1 MEYNTVAFRTE
12 LYNKFRN
19 DKIHLEKGRLLG
31 EGYQGVV
38 HTYCDEENFCVA
50 VKKMYL
56 EAREARFLKSPYSLP
71 ALKYENF
78 IELAAMKL
86 TNQVVLQKVC
96 PHFVLN
102 YRSSYKLRSKSK
114 PCDEE
119 YPYSSKFYNEY
130 VDDSETF
137 TEWVKRDHT
146 IYEWYNSYFQIVVA
160 IFCLQSYFNMTHF
173 DLHSD
178 NILVKRIK
186 SGGHWEYTIDDK
198 TYYVPNY
205 GCVFY
210 LNDFGHA
217 MIPNHFQSWI
227 VRQRY
232 KNKKITSNFDIKRL
246 FESTLE
252 FTTSPAPFKNIIRN
266 IIKNLGQGND
276 FISVISNI
284 WNNYLIKPNITNV
297 IESYNL
303 DKDLDTQDIPD
314 ELKHL
319 VILWE

>member
-1 MEYNTVAFRTE
+1 MEYNTVTFRST
-12 LYNKFRN
+12 LYDRFKN
-19 DKIHLEKGRLLG
+19 DQNHLQKGRLLG

-38 HTYCDEENFCVA
+38 HSYCDNDNLCVA

-56 EAREARFLKSPYSLP
+56 ETRQAKFLKTPYSLP

-86 TNQVVLQKVC
+86 INQVVLQKVC

-102 YRSSYKLRSKSK
+102 YRSSYKSRSKSK

-130 VDDSETF
+130 INDSETF
-137 TEWVKRDHT
+137 TEWVKRDHS
-146 IYEWYNSYFQIVVA
+146 IIEWYNAYFQIIVA
-160 IFCLQSYFNMTHF
+160 LFCLQSYFNMTHF

-178 NILVKRIK
+178 NILVKRIQ
-186 SGGHWEYTIDDK
+186 SGGYWEYIIDDK
-198 TYYVPNY
+198 KYYVPNY
-205 GCVFY
+205 GWVFY

-217 MIPNHFQSWI
+217 WIPEHFQSWI
-227 VRQRY
+227 VRQKYR
-232 KNKKITSNFDIKRL
+232 NKKIDSNFDIKRL
-246 FESTLE
+246 FESTLD
-252 FTTSPAPFKNIIRN
+252 FTTSPLTFKNVIRN
-266 IIKNLGQGND
+266 IINKLRQTDD
-276 FISVISNI
+276 FVEIIPDV
-284 WNNYLIKPNITNV
+284 WDQYLIKNTDTMP

-303 DKDLDTQDIPD
+303 DMDIDTQEIPD

-319 VILWE
+319 IILWE